1 MIRPSS
7 RTDEC
12 PAPAIP
18 RRRTAHMPDVGS
30 PTGAASPPRPRFRP
44 AWHRRLV
51 RTRPRC
57 APAFAEDPDISEGC
71 SRRPSGYIRLHR
83 PPESREVSRRAPR
96 WPRLAGRFSAVDFG
110 SHYPRF
116 TTALY
121 HVNLYELDHDRPMVG
136 ALAVVNTRSSIKGF
150 AGVGREWDLLDGDSP
165 DEERAFW
172 QDQRDR
178 AIKVLVGCRGGGRWW
193 WRYARCPV

>member
-1 MIRPSS
+1 MEEFDRDNS
-7 RTDEC
+7 
-12 PAPAIP
+12 
-18 RRRTAHMPDVGS
+18 
-30 PTGAASPPRPRFRP
+30 TG
-44 AWHRRLV
+44 LNQV
-51 RTRPRC
+51 
-57 APAFAEDPDISEGC
+57 
-71 SRRPSGYIRLHR
+71 
-83 PPESREVSRRAPR
+83 
-96 WPRLAGRFSAVDFG
+96 G

-150 AGVGREWDLLDGDSP
+150 AGVGRERDLLDGDSP

-178 AIKVLVGCRGGGRWW
+178 AIKYWSAAEVAAGGGGVMPDAQFDAIMAELSKIKQMLRQILHG
-193 WRYARCPV
+193 